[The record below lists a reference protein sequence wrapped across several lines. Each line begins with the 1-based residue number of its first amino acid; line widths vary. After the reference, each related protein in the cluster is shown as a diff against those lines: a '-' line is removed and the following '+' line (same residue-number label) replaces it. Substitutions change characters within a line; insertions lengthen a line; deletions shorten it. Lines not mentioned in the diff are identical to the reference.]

1 MPRKFHLSSLSTG
14 LPCKYRSW
22 DLGRVQQHSTSQEA
36 GQVLY
41 SESMQHILMC
51 IYIQLKKRYV
61 VHTFKLHSVLKFLLV
76 NIFDQNQKTI
86 KGNFNC
92 LCFDSLS
99 FSLFYR
105 GVSLKAKTQ
114 TIFSNFASIG
124 YLSKAK
130 DIYNSILG
138 PHLGDIWRQLEIV
151 QFIRGKKPE
160 TNYKIQELQCQILNW
175 MQSQQQIKVKYWNKA
190 GKIISLS
197 KNWM

>member
-1 MPRKFHLSSLSTG
+1 MTHFLSAFFT
-14 LPCKYRSW
+14 
-22 DLGRVQQHSTSQEA
+22 VEF
-36 GQVLY
+36 
-41 SESMQHILMC
+41 
-51 IYIQLKKRYV
+51 LKKQRLRQ
-61 VHTFKLHSVLKFLLV
+61 F
-76 NIFDQNQKTI
+76 
-86 KGNFNC
+86 
-92 LCFDSLS
+92 
-99 FSLFYR
+99 
-105 GVSLKAKTQ
+105 
-114 TIFSNFASIG
+114 FSNFASIG

-138 PHLGDIWRQLEIV
+138 PHLGDIWRQLEIL